1 MDYEKWKTFIMEKK
15 VLFSMKN
22 DRVQSAATGGS
33 IFKEQ
38 EKSQK
43 VLSVSNFRGHFMNFP
58 LYQMSKQR
66 KSYFYNVHLQVNFG
80 SNEFWDGAMFYGLC
94 A

>member
-1 MDYEKWKTFIMEKK
+1 MKKK

-22 DRVQSAATGGS
+22 DRVQSAAVAATGGS
-33 IFKEQ
+33 IYKEQ

-43 VLSVSNFRGHFMNFP
+43 VLSVSKFRGHFMNFP

-80 SNEFWDGAMFYGLC
+80 SNEF
-94 A
+94 